1 MNLNRAFILGN
12 LTRDPEKRSLP
23 SGQPVTSFGVA
34 TNRFF
39 NNKDGERQQEVEFHN
54 VTTFGRLADIASRY
68 LKKGSLVFIEGR
80 LRTNNWQ
87 DKQGVKHFRTE
98 IIANNL
104 QLGPRSMS
112 QSSERNNSSQ
122 FQTKKEDIPVV
133 KEKKPKGK
141 KKDDE
146 EIDVKDIPF

>member
-1 MNLNRAFILGN
+1 MNLNRVFILGN

-34 TNRFF
+34 SNRFF
-39 NNKDGERQQEVEFHN
+39 KNKDGERQQEVEFHN
-54 VTTFGRLADIASRY
+54 VTAFGRLADIASRY
-68 LKKGSLVFIEGR
+68 LKKGSLVFVEGR
-80 LRTNNWQ
+80 LRTNDWQ

-112 QSSERNNSSQ
+112 QSSEESNISQ
-122 FQTKKEDIPVV
+122 SQTKKEDIPIV
-133 KEKKPKGK
+133 KEKKAKAK
-141 KKDDE
+141 KENDE